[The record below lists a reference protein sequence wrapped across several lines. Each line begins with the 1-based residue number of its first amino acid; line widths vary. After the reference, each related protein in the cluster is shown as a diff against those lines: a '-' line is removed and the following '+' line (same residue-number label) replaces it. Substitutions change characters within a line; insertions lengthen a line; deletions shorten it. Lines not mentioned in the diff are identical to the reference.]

1 VAQVLALLVPVLL
14 VPVLLVQ
21 LPTPLLC
28 QLLAVAWRP
37 LLAVHSTHIQ
47 RPCLPLLVAPVYLAA
62 Q

>member
-1 VAQVLALLVPVLL
+1 VAQALLVPVLL

-21 LPTPLLC
+21 LQTHMLC
-28 QLLAVAWRP
+28 QLLAVAWFP

-47 RPCLPLLVAPVYLAA
+47 RPYLLPLLAYLVA